1 MYRRTMSS
9 SSRSVRS
16 VAWLAPF
23 ACADGRG
30 CCYFWW
36 LPGYGTVATVLAGSP
51 STRIEIINLA
61 TGADHPL
68 PSRIAS
74 SVADEGWESMVWSP
88 DSRWL
93 FLAANGDLYAVG
105 SCTGE
110 ITDLSHT
117 LGTRCRHSLSCPSAT
132 ADESAGAADP
142 TRAAPAPPPAALA
155 ST

>member
-1 MYRRTMSS
+1 MSHSDDVPPDDVEFLEVGPKRGVVGALRVRRWP
-9 SSRSVRS
+9 R
-16 VAWLAPF
+16 LLLL
-23 ACADGRG
+23 
-30 CCYFWW
+30 WW

-93 FLAANGDLYAVG
+93 FLAAHGDLSAVG

-117 LGTRCRHSLSCPSAT
+117 L
-132 ADESAGAADP
+132 
-142 TRAAPAPPPAALA
+142 
-155 ST
+155 